1 MAGTGYPRLNERFP
15 GAFLPGR
22 WGVGVVLVSGGN
34 NRNSILRVGLGSSG
48 DCDLFGLPKT
58 HSMKKKFIYILIC
71 AIVGL
76 GTGWIYALTFGHL
89 VRIP

>member
-1 MAGTGYPRLNERFP
+1 
-15 GAFLPGR
+15 
-22 WGVGVVLVSGGN
+22 
-34 NRNSILRVGLGSSG
+34 
-48 DCDLFGLPKT
+48 
-58 HSMKKKFIYILIC
+58 MKKKFIYILIC